1 HNIKLLQFDGNRL
14 KKSSKS
20 TGDIEFVIGT
30 EDCVGSSSE
39 YCNGPLKPDDKNRV
53 ILDIDADGSDY
64 INASF
69 IDGYRRRKEYI
80 ATQGPKPESTK
91 DFWRMILQHNVRVI
105 VMVTQFREGDV
116 IKCHEYFPFKSKGIN
131 VNVKKRDSFDL
142 YDRTELSVTHE
153 TFGLKQKVVHFYFKK
168 WPDHGC
174 PTDPMH
180 LITFIRKV
188 KTEKIPSY
196 SPIVVHCSA
205 GVGRT
210 GTFIGLDIIMQRLKN
225 ESKINI
231 YETVKK
237 LRFQRMK
244 MVQTLAQYTFLYTCT
259 YELVKHKNT
268 RSISKEEEKTAK
280 KVSFENVPENNS
292 NRKLS
297 NTSRTE
303 SDMNSNVSEG
313 SNIMDRPNRRISS
326 VNRSDTTIPIR
337 FSGIP
342 KKTDSFFDTDDESF
356 M

>member
-1 HNIKLLQFDGNRL
+1 MFFLLQ
-14 KKSSKS
+14 
-20 TGDIEFVIGT
+20 
-30 EDCVGSSSE
+30 
-39 YCNGPLKPDDKNRV
+39 
-53 ILDIDADGSDY
+53 
-64 INASF
+64 
-69 IDGYRRRKEYI
+69 
-80 ATQGPKPESTK
+80 
-91 DFWRMILQHNVRVI
+91 
-105 VMVTQFREGDV
+105 

-131 VNVKKRDSFDL
+131 VNVKKRDLFEL

-174 PTDPMH
+174 PTDPTH

-188 KTEKIPSY
+188 KVEKIPSY

-244 MVQTLAQYTFLYTCT
+244 MVQTLAQYTFLYTCA

-268 RSISKEEEKTAK
+268 RSIPNDEEKSSK
-280 KVSFENVPENNS
+280 KVSFESASDNTS

-297 NTSRTE
+297 TTSHNE
-303 SDMNSNVSEG
+303 SVFT
-313 SNIMDRPNRRISS
+313 SNISERSAIMEKSTNRLSIIDKNSS
-326 VNRSDTTIPIR
+326 TIPIR
-337 FSGIP
+337 FSGIS
-342 KKTDSFFDTDDESF
+342 KNTDGFVANNDESF

>member
-1 HNIKLLQFDGNRL
+1 
-14 KKSSKS
+14 
-20 TGDIEFVIGT
+20 
-30 EDCVGSSSE
+30 
-39 YCNGPLKPDDKNRV
+39 
-53 ILDIDADGSDY
+53 
-64 INASF
+64 
-69 IDGYRRRKEYI
+69 
-80 ATQGPKPESTK
+80 
-91 DFWRMILQHNVRVI
+91 M
-105 VMVTQFREGDV
+105 
-116 IKCHEYFPFKSKGIN
+116 
-131 VNVKKRDSFDL
+131 NVKKRDSFDL

-174 PTDPMH
+174 PTDPTH

-188 KTEKIPSY
+188 KAEKIPSY

-244 MVQTLAQYTFLYTCT
+244 MVQTLAQYTFLYTCAF
-259 YELVKHKNT
+259 ELVKHKNT

-280 KVSFENVPENNS
+280 KVSFENVPENNP

-303 SDMNSNVSEG
+303 SDLNSNVSEG

-326 VNRSDTTIPIR
+326 VNRNDTTIPIR

-342 KKTDSFFDTDDESF
+342 KKSDSFFNNDDESF